1 MYVKKIELRNY
12 RNYET
17 LELALGR
24 QTTVFIGKNG
34 MGKSNLI
41 AALKQSLSFMF
52 TKSRRIGEEQS
63 NWVANTM
70 QKVKSFKL
78 TDAIRKYKDGRQQ
91 SVGTYPVSITTQ
103 LSLRESSGLE
113 LDIEMIKESLSSG
126 MKEGFINEAV
136 SFWEH
141 YHDLVALPVWA
152 FYSDSFPHEKGTIGS
167 NIQKL
172 LSSEFGISQAQ
183 GYYNW
188 DDPRDCS
195 LVWQQYFMM
204 QWKNLKFGHSSN
216 DEAQYVT
223 AVNECLKKFTK
234 SPFPIENENYAIE
247 NKDFALNEITV
258 VSRGKDDMV
267 VLRFDNGMESDFESL
282 PAGFR
287 RVLSIAF
294 DVANRAF
301 LLNKN
306 CDPTGVCFIDEIELH
321 LHPSLAQEV
330 LARLRYTFP
339 RIQFIVST
347 HSPLVLSNFKQDEE
361 NVVYQLERNESQMAV
376 CQKLPNSYGI
386 DYNSLLENQMESPVR
401 NSMLSELVRAYRY
414 WREAGNEECMNR
426 VLEVIVEKVGEN
438 SQLAKNL

>member
-1 MYVKKIELRNY
+1 MYVKKIELKNY
-12 RNYET
+12 RNYEN

-34 MGKSNLI
+34 MGKTNLI

-70 QKVKSFKL
+70 QKVKSLKL
-78 TDAIRKYKDGRQQ
+78 TDATRKYKDGRQQ
-91 SVGTYPVSITTQ
+91 RVGTFPVSINTH

-113 LDIEMIKESLSSG
+113 LNIEMIKERDLSG

-204 QWKNLKFGHSSN
+204 QWTNLKYGHSSN

-258 VSRGKDDMV
+258 VRRGKDDMV

-339 RIQFIVST
+339 RMQFIVST

-361 NVVYQLERNESQMAV
+361 NVVYQLERNESHMAV

-414 WREAGNEECMNR
+414 WREAGNEERMNR
-426 VLEVIVEKVGEN
+426 VLEVIIGKVGEN
-438 SQLAKNL
+438 SQLVEHL

>member
-1 MYVKKIELRNY
+1 MYVKKVELKNY
-12 RNYET
+12 RNYEN

-34 MGKSNLI
+34 MGKTNLI

-70 QKVKSFKL
+70 QKVKSFKS

-91 SVGTYPVSITTQ
+91 RVGTFPVSITTH

-113 LDIEMIKESLSSG
+113 LNVEMIRESLSSG

-141 YHDLVALPVWA
+141 YHGLVGLPVWA

-204 QWKNLKFGHSSN
+204 QWTNLIYGHSSN

-223 AVNECLKKFTK
+223 AVNECLKKFTQ

-258 VSRGKDDMV
+258 VRRGKGDMV

-339 RIQFIVST
+339 RMQFIVST

-361 NVVYQLERNESQMAV
+361 NVVYQLEREEDHIAV
-376 CQKLPNSYGI
+376 YQKLPNSYGI

-414 WREAGNEECMNR
+414 WREAGDEERMNR
-426 VLEVIVEKVGEN
+426 VLEVIIGKVGEN
-438 SQLAKNL
+438 SQLVEHL